1 MHTPISRRTA
11 LKASGIAIGL
21 PLLESMHSVVS
32 KRTARFPVRQSFG
45 SAVPRVSTTTSLTTM
60 STTELTELRDHL
72 SELASGYLERY
83 GQDDIYDSIINSI
96 ETINDKLNH

>member
-1 MHTPISRRTA
+1 
-11 LKASGIAIGL
+11 
-21 PLLESMHSVVS
+21 
-32 KRTARFPVRQSFG
+32 
-45 SAVPRVSTTTSLTTM
+45 M

-83 GQDDIYDSIINSI
+83 GRDDIYNSIINSI

>member
-1 MHTPISRRTA
+1 
-11 LKASGIAIGL
+11 
-21 PLLESMHSVVS
+21 
-32 KRTARFPVRQSFG
+32 
-45 SAVPRVSTTTSLTTM
+45 M